1 MRILVVGA
9 GPAGLYFA
17 YLMRRQRP
25 DAEIRIV
32 EQNPAGTAPGFGLV
46 FSEQALA
53 FLRADDPETHDL
65 ITPAMVTWRD
75 MTICHRGARVRIDGI
90 GFAGIGRLALLALLG
105 QRLAAA
111 GLAPEYGRTVRDET
125 DLAGFDLVVG
135 ADGVNSQVRALR
147 AEAFGATTGA
157 LANKFAWCGT
167 RKPFDTLTQTFVQT
181 EWGPMNAHHYS
192 YAPGMSTFLVEC
204 APQTW
209 INAGFGEMDEAAYLA
224 RCAAIFAETLE
235 GEPLVSNRS
244 IWRNFPVIRNARWS
258 AGNAV
263 LVGDAQ
269 RTAHYSI
276 GSGTRLAMEDVIALA
291 RAFERHGDD
300 VSAALA
306 TFEAERRPV
315 VDKLVAAA
323 DASAD
328 WYEHFPEHMQLAPH
342 ELAMSYIQRSGRISD
357 ERLAALSP
365 QFVAAY
371 RRARDL
377 S

>member
-1 MRILVVGA
+1 MKILIVGA

-25 DAEIRIV
+25 HASIRIV
-32 EQNPAGTAPGFGLV
+32 DQNPPGTAPGFGLV

-65 ITPAMVTWRD
+65 IAPAMVTWRD
-75 MTICHRGARVRIDGI
+75 MTLCHRGERVRIDGI
-90 GFAGIGRLALLALLG
+90 GFSGVGRLRLLALLA
-105 QRLAAA
+105 QRLESA
-111 GLAPEYGRTVRDET
+111 GLAPEYGRTVRSED

-147 AEAFGATTGA
+147 ADAFGATTGA
-157 LANKFAWCGT
+157 LGNKFAWCGT
-167 RKPFDTLTQTFVQT
+167 PKAFDTLTQTFLDT
-181 EWGPMNAHHYS
+181 AWGPINAHHYS

-209 INAGFGEMDEAAYLA
+209 INAGFGAMTESDYLA
-224 RCAAIFAETLE
+224 RCAGIFADTLD
-235 GEPLVSNRS
+235 GAPLISNRS

-263 LVGDAQ
+263 LLGDAL

-276 GSGTRLAMEDVIALA
+276 GSGTRLAMEDAIALA
-291 RAFERHGDD
+291 RGFAQHGDD
-300 VSAALA
+300 VRAALA
-306 TFEAERRPV
+306 AFEAARRPV

-323 DASAD
+323 DASAE
-328 WYEHFPEHMQLAPH
+328 WYERFPEHMRLSPE

-371 RRARDL
+371 RRRHPA
-377 S
+377 